1 MFRSAVLKMTVLYLA
16 IIMVISVFF
25 SINLFFTSVSEVERS
40 VNRGQRFFQNGGRMM
55 LPLDDNELINQRNE
69 QLAVARNNVLWQ
81 LVYTNIAILFV
92 AGGISY
98 VFARVTLRPI
108 EAAHE
113 KQKRFTS
120 DASHELR
127 TPLAAMKAEIEVQLR
142 DKNSTKADLAD
153 ILVSNLEEVE
163 KMQKLVGGLLSL
175 ARDDK
180 GKLEITS
187 FPAYTDIENVCNKF
201 RKIKKTKIDNNI
213 EKTLIVTADRTYFSE
228 LISILI
234 DNGVK
239 YSSDNVEVSVSS
251 VAHSKQ
257 VEIRVTDQGIGISKE
272 DLPHIF
278 DRFYRSDSS
287 RAKEGTDGYGL
298 GLSLAKK
305 IVELHKGEISAK
317 SELGKGTTFIVKLPQ

>member
-239 YSSDNVEVSVSS
+239 YSSGNVEVSVSS

-257 VEIRVTDQGIGISKE
+257 VEIRVTDKGIGISKE